1 MSADVPHTM
10 QNEFNLT
17 LRIPHSS
24 NTVEMSK
31 YIVSSETQGT
41 LSVEAVGKHKK
52 HCTHVQCTAARAH
65 PFPKETGW
73 ETVRRIQTRMN
84 TKPSMAKVNL
94 LALSGIQ
101 SLCWTIQVLTG
112 LGSRVPVAWLAAV
125 HLLLLSE
132 AESSL
137 CLQLC

>member
-1 MSADVPHTM
+1 M

-24 NTVEMSK
+24 NTVEM
-31 YIVSSETQGT
+31 YMVSRETQGT
-41 LSVEAVGKHKK
+41 LSVEAVGKHKE
-52 HCTHVQCTAARAH
+52 HCTCVQCTAARAH
-65 PFPKETGW
+65 PFPKEMGW

-84 TKPSMAKVNL
+84 TKPSMTKVNL
-94 LALSGIQ
+94 LAQSGIQ
-101 SLCWTIQVLTG
+101 SLCWTIQALTG
-112 LGSRVPVAWLAAV
+112 LGSRVPVAGLAAV

>member
-1 MSADVPHTM
+1 MSADVPHTI

-41 LSVEAVGKHKK
+41 LSVEAVGKHKE
-52 HCTHVQCTAARAH
+52 HCTHVQCTVARAH

-84 TKPSMAKVNL
+84 TKPSMAKL
-94 LALSGIQ
+94 IF
-101 SLCWTIQVLTG
+101 
-112 LGSRVPVAWLAAV
+112 
-125 HLLLLSE
+125 
-132 AESSL
+132 
-137 CLQLC
+137 